1 MQRWIWAI
9 FAAGAFATFGSV
21 TGAGEILTPNYDG
34 RLLRR
39 YKEQL
44 RKERADDMLHERA
57 RMRARERY
65 NGNWPAKLSDDR
77 PGVRKSDIRR

>member
-9 FAAGAFATFGSV
+9 LAAGAFVSIGSLALAD
-21 TGAGEILTPNYDG
+21 GKPTPNYDG

-39 YKEQL
+39 HREQL
-44 RKERADDMLHERA
+44 RKERADELCFERA

-65 NGNWPAKLSDDR
+65 NGKWPEKLSDDQ
-77 PGVRKSDIRR
+77 PGVRKNTTRQ

>member
-9 FAAGAFATFGSV
+9 LAAGAFVAMGSGVRADETF
-21 TGAGEILTPNYDG
+21 TPNYDG

-39 YKEQL
+39 HQEQL
-44 RKERADDMLHERA
+44 RKERAEELRCERA

-65 NGNWPAKLSDDR
+65 SGKWPAKLADDR
-77 PGVRKSDIRR
+77 PSVRKNSIRR

>member
-9 FAAGAFATFGSV
+9 LAAGAFVSLGRVACADEAF
-21 TGAGEILTPNYDG
+21 TPNYDG

-39 YKEQL
+39 HQEQL
-44 RKERADDMLHERA
+44 RKERAEELRCERA

-65 NGNWPAKLSDDR
+65 SGKWPARLSDDR
-77 PGVRKSDIRR
+77 PNVRKNTTLR